1 MPLPYRRLPLC
12 KRMSGRTIKVYGS
25 ADHFNTLE
33 HSRHCLQAL
42 CFLPRQ
48 QLAARHVVS
57 NPPTTALDRLGLRQ
71 AAAAHG
77 IMTALHDLHVTPQ
90 QRSQADLRSNPPA
103 RLERPRGCSR
113 YFKERLPV
121 YWQGCTR
128 GIVLRMFS
136 PQKST
141 QRSPPRPGKGSPKD
155 QRLAG
160 IPEFNTIVDM
170 DRVIEASRATP
181 TPAVVTPKE
190 PVHARCP

>member
-12 KRMSGRTIKVYGS
+12 KRMSGRTIEVYGS

-57 NPPTTALDRLGLRQ
+57 NPPTAALDRLGLRQ
-71 AAAAHG
+71 AAAARG

-90 QRSQADLRSNPPA
+90 QRSQADLRSNPPG

-121 YWQGCTR
+121 YWQGCTKS
-128 GIVLRMFS
+128 IVLRMFS
-136 PQKST
+136 PESRHSVRHHGQAKAL
-141 QRSPPRPGKGSPKD
+141 PRINALLAFPSSI
-155 QRLAG
+155 RLS
-160 IPEFNTIVDM
+160 IW
-170 DRVIEASRATP
+170 IE
-181 TPAVVTPKE
+181 
-190 PVHARCP
+190 